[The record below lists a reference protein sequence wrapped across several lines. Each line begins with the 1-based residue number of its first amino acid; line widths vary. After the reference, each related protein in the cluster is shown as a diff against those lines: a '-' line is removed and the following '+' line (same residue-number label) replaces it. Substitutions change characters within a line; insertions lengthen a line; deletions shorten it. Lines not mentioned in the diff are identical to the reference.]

1 MEKFHVWL
9 SEELDRRNM
18 SQADLARACRVSTAH
33 ISRIVSGE
41 RNVGTKALTNFAQAL
56 NLPVDFVFEKAG
68 FLPPTSDLSPT
79 QRTLIDLAKDLPDN
93 DVELAVVLLEKL
105 KTRRDTKTFGSLVLD
120 DLAQHGISQADIERA
135 CGITSEQLSLIMSE
149 EHPFCLPLDFVAKE
163 LEKPEFVLPS
173 AEQVIELFKSYAAIP
188 DSIQEYHVQRNPI

>member
-1 MEKFHVWL
+1 MEKFHLWL

-18 SQADLARACRVSTAH
+18 SQADLARACNITAAH

-41 RNVGTKALTNFAQAL
+41 RNVGTTSLTNFAQAL

-79 QRTLIDLAKDLPDN
+79 QRTLIDLVKDLPDS
-93 DVELAVVLLEKL
+93 DIELAVVLLEKL
-105 KTRRDTKTFGSLVLD
+105 KSRRDTKTFGSRVLD
-120 DLAQHGISQADIERA
+120 ELAQLGISQSYIEKA
-135 CGITSEQLSLIMSE
+135 CEITSEQLARIMSE
-149 EHPFCLPLDFVAKE
+149 ERPFCLPLDFVVNE

-188 DSIQEYHVQRNPI
+188 NPIQEHHVQHNLI